1 MTSNTKIIL
10 GLFAAAAAGA
20 AVGVLLAPEKGS
32 ELRKKIKES
41 VDGLVDDVCEL
52 LAVGKEEIKER
63 FAEAREGAAKMKDTA
78 TDSYNRMG
86 GTN

>member
-10 GLFAAAAAGA
+10 GLLAAAAAGA

-32 ELRKKIKES
+32 ELRKQIKES

-52 LAVGKEEIKER
+52 LAIGKEEFKER
-63 FAEAREGAAKMKDTA
+63 FAEAREGAATMKDTVKEN
-78 TDSYNRMG
+78 YNRM
-86 GTN
+86 TDDN